1 MDTVEWGTGDRPARR
16 FPVLRFAVP
25 RIGGLALAVAGFGLL
40 VAAEILP
47 WASVQ
52 SASANT
58 AQTAVLGGNQLE
70 VGLDRV
76 TAGSGYTYHVGVIVL
91 LGAIGLVLASPPA
104 RRRILAGLA
113 LGVAAGQVL
122 MVVAV
127 TRTAMRTFDTLT
139 VLSPSRA
146 GTGFQTNLGLQ
157 ADSGYRV
164 VLGEGVYLACAAILL
179 FIAAAVTTGLVHRGA
194 AGPAPEE
201 APATAAR
208 PAIFRRK
215 QRAAPEATAVEDDD
229 RELTVTPLE
238 PLDGSHLDGSQFAR
252 E

>member
-16 FPVLRFAVP
+16 FPALRFAVP
-25 RIGGLALAVAGFGLL
+25 RVGGLALAVAGFGLL
-40 VAAEILP
+40 VAAEIVP

-70 VGLDRV
+70 VGLDRI
-76 TAGSGYTYHVGVIVL
+76 TAGSGFTYHLGVIVL
-91 LGAIGLVLASPPA
+91 LGAVGLVLASPPA

-113 LGVAAGQVL
+113 LGVAAAQVL

-139 VLSPSRA
+139 VLNPSRS

-164 VLGEGVYLACAAILL
+164 VLGEGVYLASAAIQ
-179 FIAAAVTTGLVHRGA
+179 HRDL
-194 AGPAPEE
+194 
-201 APATAAR
+201 R
-208 PAIFRRK
+208 PTQAN
-215 QRAAPEATAVEDDD
+215 RAAPCGHHAVDHPRAGRTHLRTTWRRSQKDHD
-229 RELTVTPLE
+229 QKRKLSRHLE
-238 PLDGSHLDGSQFAR
+238 GTLLL
-252 E
+252 

>member
-1 MDTVEWGTGDRPARR
+1 VDTVEWGTGDRPARR
-16 FPVLRFAVP
+16 LPALRLAVP

-40 VAAEILP
+40 VAAEIVP

-58 AQTAVLGGNQLE
+58 AQTAILGGNQLE
-70 VGLDRV
+70 VGLDRI
-76 TAGSGYTYHVGVIVL
+76 TAGSGYTYHFGVIVL

-113 LGVAAGQVL
+113 LGVAAAQVL

-139 VLSPSRA
+139 VLSPSRT

-164 VLGEGVYLACAAILL
+164 VLGEGVYLASAAILL
-179 FIAAAVTTGLVHRGA
+179 FVAAAVTTGLLRRGA
-194 AGPAPEE
+194 AEPEPEPA
-201 APATAAR
+201 AVVAA
-208 PAIFRRK
+208 PAIFRR
-215 QRAAPEATAVEDDD
+215 RRRAPEPAVAEED

-238 PLDGSHLDGSQFAR
+238 PLDGSYFAR

>member
-1 MDTVEWGTGDRPARR
+1 M
-16 FPVLRFAVP
+16 LRFAVP
-25 RIGGLALAVAGFGLL
+25 RVGGLALAVAGFGLL
-40 VAAEILP
+40 VAAEIVP

-58 AQTAVLGGNQLE
+58 AQTAILGGNQLE
-70 VGLDRV
+70 VGLDRI
-76 TAGSGYTYHVGVIVL
+76 TAGSGFTYHLGVIVL
-91 LGAIGLVLASPPA
+91 LGAVGLVLASPPA
-104 RRRILAGLA
+104 RRQILAGLA
-113 LGVAAGQVL
+113 LGVAAAQVL

-139 VLSPSRA
+139 VLNPSRS

-164 VLGEGVYLACAAILL
+164 VLGEGVYLASAAILL
-179 FIAAAVTTGLVHRGA
+179 FIAAAVTTGLLRSTA
-194 AGPAPEE
+194 PESEPAP
-201 APATAAR
+201 AV
-208 PAIFRRK
+208 PAIFRRR
-215 QRAAPEATAVEDDD
+215 QRPAAAEPAAVEDD

-238 PLDGSHLDGSQFAR
+238 PLDESHFAR